1 MWHQRTWPKNPWSD
15 SAHVMQLLRLLNC
28 IIFLRS
34 CIMGFYLVFESRC
47 ALAISCACLL
57 LTLALWNNI
66 SCSSDDA
73 LKSTMLLFD
82 SEIICVIT
90 TLYVTRSRAFV
101 LCRSG
106 AYQNGRRNAKW
117 EKAYSFFFQNNKFW
131 IVRKNLES
139 TSWRFEIAKQW
150 SILILKPISHIT
162 TKQS

>member
-1 MWHQRTWPKNPWSD
+1 MAYRLWLTRCVWVTGECCDMSAMWHQRTWPKNPWSD

-90 TLYVTRSRAFV
+90 TPHVTRSRAFV

-117 EKAYSFFFQNNKFW
+117 EKAYSFFQNIGLF
-131 IVRKNLES
+131 
-139 TSWRFEIAKQW
+139 AK
-150 SILILKPISHIT
+150 T
-162 TKQS
+162 